1 MTVAWGGVRINS
13 MSMTSPMTAEQL
25 LQMPDDGCKY
35 ELVAGELRVMSP
47 TSLPHG
53 KIALRIGRLLLDFA
67 EEYDLGDVYVE
78 AGFVLQRDP
87 DTVYGP
93 DVSFLSK
100 ARLPQ
105 EGAPGFYDGV
115 PELAVE
121 VLSPDDRASEV
132 DEKIDNYLAAGCT
145 EVWIANPLRQTI
157 TIYRSKKDIE
167 VKTADDEITGGNFLP
182 GFSCPVIEMFK
193 RKNE

>member
-1 MTVAWGGVRINS
+1 
-13 MSMTSPMTAEQL
+13 MTSPMTAEHL
-25 LQMPDDGCKY
+25 LKLPDDGNRY
-35 ELVAGELRVMSP
+35 ELVAGELRTMSP

-53 KIALRIGRLLLDFA
+53 KIAALIARKLLDFA
-67 EEYDLGDVYVE
+67 EAHDLGDVYVE
-78 AGFVLQRDP
+78 AGFILQRDP

-105 EGAPGFYDGV
+105 EGTPGFYDGV

-132 DEKIDNYLAAGCT
+132 DEKIDNYLAAGCI
-145 EVWIANPLRQTI
+145 EVWIANPPRQTI

-167 VKTADDEITGGNFLP
+167 VKTADDEITGGNLLP

-193 RKNE
+193 RKSE